1 MSIGMEPFGWEAVAV
16 KEMSS
21 TELSKRLFPFHLE
34 CRSCGYEPE
43 DVVVAPR
50 HRCPKCGGTAW
61 ERSTRP
67 GSLLDQA
74 DCRLAMLAAQH

>member
-1 MSIGMEPFGWEAVAV
+1 MEPFGWEALTSKQAPSV
-16 KEMSS
+16 EMP
-21 TELSKRLFPFHLE
+21 KRMFPFHLE

-43 DVVVAPR
+43 DMVVAPR

-67 GSLLDQA
+67 GSLLDRA
-74 DCRLAMLAAQH
+74 ERRAAALAH